1 MNSTKLPGSK
11 ASALLTTT
19 LAALL
24 GACAS
29 STGERDQAHQWQPT
43 GERVWVQTPDCAVL
57 RESDDWMRAHLE
69 DGVFPLAPTDGDRHG
84 VVAASAGAC
93 RSVPGL
99 EVASFAVAVGNTCMR
114 AVDRGEWGGDFTVFE
129 SGRRTFSVDVVGP
142 RPRRLVRASGQ
153 WLLLSVSLG
162 GGTWGF
168 SRLVNEGRGRWRL
181 EPFIGFPGDMYAYGH
196 DSLGRLLLAG
206 RDGETDAR
214 CAFGTRLY
222 RVQEDGRIERLR

>member
-1 MNSTKLPGSK
+1 MSSTKLLGSK

-29 STGERDQAHQWQPT
+29 SPGGGERAHPWQAT

-57 RESDDWMRAHLE
+57 RESDDWMRAHLKE
-69 DGVFPLAPTDGDRHG
+69 GVFPLASTDGDGHG

-99 EVASFAVAVGNTCMR
+99 GAASFAMADGNTCMR
-114 AVDRGEWGGDFTVFE
+114 GVDRGEWGGDFAVFE
-129 SGRRTFSVDVVGP
+129 SGRRTFSVDVVSP

-153 WLLLSVSLG
+153 LLLLSG
-162 GGTWGF
+162 DFGTWGF
-168 SRLVNEGRGRWRL
+168 SRLVHEGRGRWRL

-206 RDGETDAR
+206 RDGESDAR
-214 CAFGTRLY
+214 CAFGRRLY
-222 RVQEDGRIERLR
+222 RIQEDGRIERLR